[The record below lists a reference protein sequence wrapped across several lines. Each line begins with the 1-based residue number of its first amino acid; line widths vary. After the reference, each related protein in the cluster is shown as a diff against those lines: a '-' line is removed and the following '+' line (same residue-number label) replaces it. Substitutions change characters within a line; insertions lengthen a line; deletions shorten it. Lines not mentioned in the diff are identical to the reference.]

1 MAYYRL
7 PEKELRAYCETVMGK
22 YGFNEKQSRDI
33 ADILLTADLQGLESH
48 GVQRLIRYHRGVK
61 SGVIRPD
68 AVPEVVHETP
78 LSVVLDAHSAM
89 GQIAAV
95 DAMERA
101 IAKAKQYGFGA
112 AVVRNSNHFGVGG
125 YYAMMAEREDMLGM
139 CFTNTQA
146 ICVPTFG
153 REVMLGTNPI
163 AFAMPADPIPMLY
176 DVATT
181 VVPRGKLEV
190 YAKQGKPMPLGW
202 AVDENGRDTTD
213 AKRVID
219 NINSKA
225 GGGILPLG
233 GSSPA
238 TGSHKGYGLALI
250 VEILSSIIAG
260 GATSNHVSKNGLGD
274 TSQSFF
280 ALDYGLFRDKAAMRE
295 SLSTLLQELRDS
307 ANAEGRT
314 RIYTSGEMEV
324 DSRSEKLKNGIPVND
339 STLAE
344 LRTVGSELGLDF
356 DAMVSV
362 RAAE

>member
-7 PEKELRAYCETVMGK
+7 PEKELRAYCEAVMGK

-112 AVVRNSNHFGVGG
+112 AAVRNSNHFGVGG

-202 AVDENGRDTTD
+202 AVDENGKDTSD

-219 NINSKA
+219 N
-225 GGGILPLG
+225 
-233 GSSPA
+233 
-238 TGSHKGYGLALI
+238 
-250 VEILSSIIAG
+250 
-260 GATSNHVSKNGLGD
+260 
-274 TSQSFF
+274 
-280 ALDYGLFRDKAAMRE
+280 R
-295 SLSTLLQELRDS
+295 
-307 ANAEGRT
+307 
-314 RIYTSGEMEV
+314 
-324 DSRSEKLKNGIPVND
+324 KL
-339 STLAE
+339 
-344 LRTVGSELGLDF
+344 
-356 DAMVSV
+356 
-362 RAAE
+362 

>member
-7 PEKELRAYCETVMGK
+7 PEKELRAYCEAVMGK

-78 LSVVLDAHSAM
+78 LSVVL
-89 GQIAAV
+89 
-95 DAMERA
+95 
-101 IAKAKQYGFGA
+101 
-112 AVVRNSNHFGVGG
+112 
-125 YYAMMAEREDMLGM
+125 
-139 CFTNTQA
+139 
-146 ICVPTFG
+146 
-153 REVMLGTNPI
+153 GTNPI

-202 AVDENGRDTTD
+202 AVDENGKDTSD

-280 ALDYGLFRDKAAMRE
+280 ALDYGMFGDKAAMRE

-307 ANAEGRT
+307 AKAEGRT

-324 DSRSEKLKNGIPVND
+324 DSRNEKLKNGIPVND

-344 LRTVGSELGLDF
+344 LRTVGGELGLDF

-362 RAAE
+362 KATE

>member
-1 MAYYRL
+1 MAYHRL
-7 PEKELRAYCETVMGK
+7 PEAPLRAFCETVMGK

-33 ADILLTADLQGLESH
+33 TDVILTADLQGLESH
-48 GVQRLIRYHRGVK
+48 GVQRLIRYHRGAR
-61 SGVIRPD
+61 SGTIRPD
-68 AVPEVVHETP
+68 VVPEVIYETP

-101 IAKAKQYGFGA
+101 IAKAKETGFGV

-125 YYAMMAEREDMLGM
+125 YYAMMAEREGMLGM
-139 CFTNTQA
+139 CFTNTEA
-146 ICVPTFG
+146 ISVPTFG
-153 REVMLGTNPI
+153 KKAMLGTNPI

-202 AVDENGRDTTD
+202 AVDENGRDTDD

-219 NINSKA
+219 NIKTKA

-233 GSSPA
+233 GSSP
-238 TGSHKGYGLALI
+238 GSGSRKGYGLELI
-250 VEILSSIIAG
+250 VEVLSSILAG
-260 GATSNHVSKNGLGD
+260 GHTSNHVASNGLGD

-280 ALDYGLFRDKAAMRE
+280 ALNVDMLFGNGDAMRE
-295 SLSTLLQELRDS
+295 NLSVLLQELRDS
-307 ANAEGRT
+307 KKAAGRD
-314 RIYTSGEMEV
+314 RIYTPGEMEV
-324 DSRSEKLKNGIPVND
+324 YSREDKLKNGVPVND
-339 STLAE
+339 STLEE
-344 LRTVGSELGLDF
+344 LRTVGAELGLDF
-356 DAMVSV
+356 DAMVPV
-362 RAAE
+362 IG

>member
-1 MAYYRL
+1 MVYLAVAL
-7 PEKELRAYCETVMGK
+7 SAALG
-22 YGFNEKQSRDI
+22 GFVQSI
-33 ADILLTADLQGLESH
+33 T
-48 GVQRLIRYHRGVK
+48 
-61 SGVIRPD
+61 
-68 AVPEVVHETP
+68 
-78 LSVVLDAHSAM
+78 
-89 GQIAAV
+89 
-95 DAMERA
+95 
-101 IAKAKQYGFGA
+101 GFGA

-202 AVDENGRDTTD
+202 AVDENGKDTSD

-219 NINSKA
+219 NINAKA

-280 ALDYGLFRDKAAMRE
+280 ALDYGMFGDKAAMRE

-307 ANAEGRT
+307 AKAEG
-314 RIYTSGEMEV
+314 
-324 DSRSEKLKNGIPVND
+324 L
-339 STLAE
+339 
-344 LRTVGSELGLDF
+344 
-356 DAMVSV
+356 VSV
-362 RAAE
+362 LSAPLMVNGKAIGILRVYSSEERDFTPDECDFMLGVANISAIAIENARMHEATRLNYELLTSYNYQVFED

>member
-7 PEKELRAYCETVMGK
+7 PEKELRAYCEAVMGK

-190 YAKQGKPMPLGW
+190 YAKQGKPMRRSAGPSMKTVRTPPMPS
-202 AVDENGRDTTD
+202 ASSTTSTPRR
-213 AKRVID
+213 AAAFSR
-219 NINSKA
+219 SA
-225 GGGILPLG
+225 A
-233 GSSPA
+233 PA
-238 TGSHKGYGLALI
+238 PRPA
-250 VEILSSIIAG
+250 
-260 GATSNHVSKNGLGD
+260 
-274 TSQSFF
+274 
-280 ALDYGLFRDKAAMRE
+280 
-295 SLSTLLQELRDS
+295 
-307 ANAEGRT
+307 RT
-314 RIYTSGEMEV
+314 RATV
-324 DSRSEKLKNGIPVND
+324 SR
-339 STLAE
+339 
-344 LRTVGSELGLDF
+344 
-356 DAMVSV
+356 
-362 RAAE
+362 

>member
-7 PEKELRAYCETVMGK
+7 PEKELRAYCEAVMGK

-202 AVDENGRDTTD
+202 AVDENGKDTSD

-219 NINSKA
+219 NINSK
-225 GGGILPLG
+225 
-233 GSSPA
+233 
-238 TGSHKGYGLALI
+238 
-250 VEILSSIIAG
+250 AG

-280 ALDYGLFRDKAAMRE
+280 ALDYGMFGDKAAMRE

-307 ANAEGRT
+307 AKAEGRT

-324 DSRSEKLKNGIPVND
+324 DSRNEKLKNGIPVND

-344 LRTVGSELGLDF
+344 LRTVGGELGLDF

-362 RAAE
+362 KAAE

>member
-7 PEKELRAYCETVMGK
+7 PEKELRAYCEAVMGK

-125 YYAMMAEREDMLGM
+125 YYAMMAEREDMLG
-139 CFTNTQA
+139 TT
-146 ICVPTFG
+146 
-153 REVMLGTNPI
+153 PI

-202 AVDENGRDTTD
+202 AVDENGKDTSD

-280 ALDYGLFRDKAAMRE
+280 ALDYGMFGDKAAMRE

-307 ANAEGRT
+307 AKAEGRT

-324 DSRSEKLKNGIPVND
+324 DSRNEKLKNGIPVND

-344 LRTVGSELGLDF
+344 LRTVGGELGLDF

-362 RAAE
+362 KAAE

>member
-1 MAYYRL
+1 MQYHHVSYEQL
-7 PEKELRAYCETVMGK
+7 ETFCHEVFKG
-22 YGFNEKQSRDI
+22 YHFTEEESRQITDV
-33 ADILLTADLQGLESH
+33 LLAADLSGIESH
-48 GVQRLIRYHRGVK
+48 GIQRLIRYHQEITGGLVK
-61 SGVIRPD
+61 LD
-68 AVPEVVHETP
+68 AKPEVVFETP
-78 LSVVLDAHSAM
+78 LSAVIEGNDCM
-89 GQIAAV
+89 GQTLGIQ
-95 DAMERA
+95 AMNMA
-101 IAKAKQYGFGA
+101 IDKARQHGFGMIT
-112 AVVRNSNHFGVGG
+112 VRNSNHYGIAG
-125 YYAMMAEREDMLGM
+125 YYAKMAVKEEMIGM
-139 CFTNTQA
+139 CMTNTEA
-146 ICVPTFG
+146 IMVPTFG
-153 REVMLGTNPI
+153 RQAMLGTNPI
-163 AFAMPADPIPMLY
+163 AFAMPADPIPFWFDAAM
-176 DVATT
+176 T

-202 AVDENGRDTTD
+202 AVDENGKDTSD

-280 ALDYGLFRDKAAMRE
+280 ALDYGMFGDKAAMRE

-307 ANAEGRT
+307 AKAEGRT

-324 DSRSEKLKNGIPVND
+324 DSRNEKLKNGIPVND

-344 LRTVGSELGLDF
+344 LRTVGGELGLDF

-362 RAAE
+362 KAAE

>member
-1 MAYYRL
+1 MSL
-7 PEKELRAYCETVMGK
+7 PSDMFQMNLFSDALVKEACEASSVSGLSDATIGEVLLVARYLEEKTGIPFIRMDQGSPGLPINE
-22 YGFNEKQSRDI
+22 YG
-33 ADILLTADLQGLESH
+33 ILADLQGLESH

-202 AVDENGRDTTD
+202 AVDD
-213 AKRVID
+213 
-219 NINSKA
+219 A
-225 GGGILPLG
+225 GGQDALLAGATLAAVEAAGDAAHGVHLLLEVHGQGEEVDAVAGTG
-233 GSSPA
+233 GSGGEDEHA
-238 TGSHKGYGLALI
+238 GVAVADHDGGVGEFGELADL
-250 VEILSSIIAG
+250 EGQRTAGELHFILVVAG
-260 GATSNHVSKNGLGD
+260 
-274 TSQSFF
+274 
-280 ALDYGLFRDKAAMRE
+280 
-295 SLSTLLQELRDS
+295 
-307 ANAEGRT
+307 
-314 RIYTSGEMEV
+314 
-324 DSRSEKLKNGIPVND
+324 KL
-339 STLAE
+339 
-344 LRTVGSELGLDF
+344 TVGDDGGHDHTPFQIFVGSL
-356 DAMVSV
+356 V
-362 RAAE
+362 RPFST

>member
-7 PEKELRAYCETVMGK
+7 PEKELRAYCEAVMGK

-125 YYAMMAEREDMLGM
+125 YYAMMAEREDMLG
-139 CFTNTQA
+139 
-146 ICVPTFG
+146 
-153 REVMLGTNPI
+153 TNPI

-202 AVDENGRDTTD
+202 AVDENGKDTSD

-280 ALDYGLFRDKAAMRE
+280 ALDYGMFGDKAAMRE

-307 ANAEGRT
+307 AKAEGRT

-324 DSRSEKLKNGIPVND
+324 DSRNEKLKNGIPVND

-344 LRTVGSELGLDF
+344 LRTVGGELGLDF

-362 RAAE
+362 KAAE

>member
-7 PEKELRAYCETVMGK
+7 PEKELRAYCEAVMGK

-202 AVDENGRDTTD
+202 AVDENGKDTSD

-219 NINSKA
+219 NINS
-225 GGGILPLG
+225 
-233 GSSPA
+233 
-238 TGSHKGYGLALI
+238 KGYGLALI

-280 ALDYGLFRDKAAMRE
+280 ALDYGMFGDKAAMRE

-307 ANAEGRT
+307 AKAEGRT

-344 LRTVGSELGLDF
+344 LRTVGGELGLDF

-362 RAAE
+362 KAAE

>member
-7 PEKELRAYCETVMGK
+7 PEKELRAYCEAVMGK

-48 GVQRLIRYHRGVK
+48 GVQRLIRYHRGVQ
-61 SGVIRPD
+61 SGVIHPD

-163 AFAMPADPIPMLY
+163 AFAI
-176 DVATT
+176 
-181 VVPRGKLEV
+181 R
-190 YAKQGKPMPLGW
+190 
-202 AVDENGRDTTD
+202 
-213 AKRVID
+213 I
-219 NINSKA
+219 
-225 GGGILPLG
+225 
-233 GSSPA
+233 
-238 TGSHKGYGLALI
+238 
-250 VEILSSIIAG
+250 
-260 GATSNHVSKNGLGD
+260 
-274 TSQSFF
+274 SF
-280 ALDYGLFRDKAAMRE
+280 L
-295 SLSTLLQELRDS
+295 
-307 ANAEGRT
+307 
-314 RIYTSGEMEV
+314 
-324 DSRSEKLKNGIPVND
+324 
-339 STLAE
+339 
-344 LRTVGSELGLDF
+344 
-356 DAMVSV
+356 
-362 RAAE
+362 

>member
-1 MAYYRL
+1 MVYLAVAL
-7 PEKELRAYCETVMGK
+7 SAALG
-22 YGFNEKQSRDI
+22 GFVQSI
-33 ADILLTADLQGLESH
+33 T
-48 GVQRLIRYHRGVK
+48 
-61 SGVIRPD
+61 
-68 AVPEVVHETP
+68 
-78 LSVVLDAHSAM
+78 
-89 GQIAAV
+89 
-95 DAMERA
+95 
-101 IAKAKQYGFGA
+101 GFGA

-190 YAKQGKPMPLGW
+190 YAQQGKPMPLGW
-202 AVDENGRDTTD
+202 AVDENGKDTSD

-280 ALDYGLFRDKAAMRE
+280 ALDYGMFGDKAAMRE

-307 ANAEGRT
+307 AKAEGRT

-324 DSRSEKLKNGIPVND
+324 DSRNEKLKNGIPVND

-344 LRTVGSELGLDF
+344 LRTVGGELGLDF

-362 RAAE
+362 KAAE

>member
-7 PEKELRAYCETVMGK
+7 PEKELRSYCEAVMGK
-22 YGFNEKQSRDI
+22 YGFNKKQSRDI

-125 YYAMMAEREDMLGM
+125 YYAMMA
-139 CFTNTQA
+139 
-146 ICVPTFG
+146 G

-202 AVDENGRDTTD
+202 AVDENGKDTSD

-280 ALDYGLFRDKAAMRE
+280 ALDYGMFGDKAAMRE

-307 ANAEGRT
+307 AKAEGRT

-324 DSRSEKLKNGIPVND
+324 DSRNEKLKNGIPVND

-344 LRTVGSELGLDF
+344 LRTVGGELGLDF

-362 RAAE
+362 KAAE

>member
-1 MAYYRL
+1 M
-7 PEKELRAYCETVMGK
+7 P
-22 YGFNEKQSRDI
+22 
-33 ADILLTADLQGLESH
+33 
-48 GVQRLIRYHRGVK
+48 
-61 SGVIRPD
+61 
-68 AVPEVVHETP
+68 
-78 LSVVLDAHSAM
+78 
-89 GQIAAV
+89 
-95 DAMERA
+95 
-101 IAKAKQYGFGA
+101 
-112 AVVRNSNHFGVGG
+112 
-125 YYAMMAEREDMLGM
+125 MAEREDMLGM

-202 AVDENGRDTTD
+202 AVDENGKDTSD

-280 ALDYGLFRDKAAMRE
+280 ALDYGMFGDKAAMRE

-307 ANAEGRT
+307 AKAEGRT

-324 DSRSEKLKNGIPVND
+324 DSRNEKLKNGIPVND
-339 STLAE
+339 STLTE
-344 LRTVGSELGLDF
+344 LRTVGGELGLDF

-362 RAAE
+362 KAAE

>member
-7 PEKELRAYCETVMGK
+7 PEKELRAYCEAVMGK

-202 AVDENGRDTTD
+202 AVDENGKDTSD

-260 GATSNHVSKNGLGD
+260 GATSNHVSKNGLGRRASSRSI
-274 TSQSFF
+274 TACS
-280 ALDYGLFRDKAAMRE
+280 ATRPRCARAFRRFCRSCATAPRPKAAPAFTPPAKWRSTPAMKSSKTASPSTTPR
-295 SLSTLLQELRDS
+295 SRSFAPSAASSGSTLTPR
-307 ANAEGRT
+307 
-314 RIYTSGEMEV
+314 
-324 DSRSEKLKNGIPVND
+324 
-339 STLAE
+339 
-344 LRTVGSELGLDF
+344 
-356 DAMVSV
+356 
-362 RAAE
+362 

>member
-7 PEKELRAYCETVMGK
+7 PEKELRAYCEAVMGK

-125 YYAMMAEREDMLGM
+125 YYAMMAEREDMLG
-139 CFTNTQA
+139 
-146 ICVPTFG
+146 
-153 REVMLGTNPI
+153 TNPI

-202 AVDENGRDTTD
+202 AVDENGKDTSD

-260 GATSNHVSKNGLGD
+260 GATSNYVSKNGLGD

-280 ALDYGLFRDKAAMRE
+280 ALDYGMFGDKAAMRE

-307 ANAEGRT
+307 AKAEGRT

-324 DSRSEKLKNGIPVND
+324 DSRNEKLKNGIPVND

-344 LRTVGSELGLDF
+344 LRTVGGELGLDF

-362 RAAE
+362 KAAE

>member
-7 PEKELRAYCETVMGK
+7 PEKELRAYCEAVMGK

-202 AVDENGRDTTD
+202 AVDENGQDTTD

-219 NINSKA
+219 NINSK
-225 GGGILPLG
+225 
-233 GSSPA
+233 
-238 TGSHKGYGLALI
+238 
-250 VEILSSIIAG
+250 AG

-280 ALDYGLFRDKAAMRE
+280 ALDYGLFGDKAAMRE

-307 ANAEGRT
+307 AKAEGRT

-344 LRTVGSELGLDF
+344 LRTVGGELGLDF

-362 RAAE
+362 KAAE

>member
-1 MAYYRL
+1 
-7 PEKELRAYCETVMGK
+7 
-22 YGFNEKQSRDI
+22 
-33 ADILLTADLQGLESH
+33 
-48 GVQRLIRYHRGVK
+48 
-61 SGVIRPD
+61 
-68 AVPEVVHETP
+68 
-78 LSVVLDAHSAM
+78 
-89 GQIAAV
+89 
-95 DAMERA
+95 MERA

-125 YYAMMAEREDMLGM
+125 YYAMMAERED
-139 CFTNTQA
+139 
-146 ICVPTFG
+146 
-153 REVMLGTNPI
+153 MLGTNPI

-190 YAKQGKPMPLGW
+190 YAKQGKPMPLGR
-202 AVDENGRDTTD
+202 AVDENGQDTTD

-219 NINSKA
+219 NINSK
-225 GGGILPLG
+225 
-233 GSSPA
+233 
-238 TGSHKGYGLALI
+238 
-250 VEILSSIIAG
+250 AG

-280 ALDYGLFRDKAAMRE
+280 ALDYGLFGDKAAMRE

-307 ANAEGRT
+307 AKAEGRT

-344 LRTVGSELGLDF
+344 LRTVGGELGLDF
-356 DAMVSV
+356 DAMVIV
-362 RAAE
+362 KAAE

>member
-1 MAYYRL
+1 M
-7 PEKELRAYCETVMGK
+7 
-22 YGFNEKQSRDI
+22 
-33 ADILLTADLQGLESH
+33 
-48 GVQRLIRYHRGVK
+48 
-61 SGVIRPD
+61 
-68 AVPEVVHETP
+68 
-78 LSVVLDAHSAM
+78 
-89 GQIAAV
+89 
-95 DAMERA
+95 
-101 IAKAKQYGFGA
+101 
-112 AVVRNSNHFGVGG
+112 RNSNHFGVGG

-202 AVDENGRDTTD
+202 AVDENGKDTSD

-280 ALDYGLFRDKAAMRE
+280 ALDYGMFGDKAAMRE

-307 ANAEGRT
+307 ARPKAAPAFTPPAKWRST
-314 RIYTSGEMEV
+314 PAMKSSKTASPSTTPR
-324 DSRSEKLKNGIPVND
+324 SRSFAP
-339 STLAE
+339 SAA
-344 LRTVGSELGLDF
+344 SSGLDF

-362 RAAE
+362 KATE

>member
-1 MAYYRL
+1 MAYHRL
-7 PEKELRAYCETVMGK
+7 PEAPLRKFCESVMGK

-33 ADILLTADLQGLESH
+33 TDVILTSDLQGLESH

-61 SGVIRPD
+61 SGTIRPD
-68 AVPEVVHETP
+68 VTPEVLYETP

-101 IAKAKQYGFGA
+101 IAKARETGFGV

-125 YYAMMAEREDMLGM
+125 YYAMMAEREGMLGM
-139 CFTNTQA
+139 CFTNTEA
-146 ICVPTFG
+146 ISVPTFG
-153 REVMLGTNPI
+153 KKAMLGTNPI

-202 AVDENGRDTTD
+202 AVDENGRDTDD

-219 NINSKA
+219 NIKNKA

-233 GSSPA
+233 GSSPGS
-238 TGSHKGYGLALI
+238 GSHKGYGLELI
-250 VEILSSIIAG
+250 VEILSSILAG
-260 GATSNHVSKNGLGD
+260 GNTANHVAPNGLGD

-280 ALDYGLFRDKAAMRE
+280 ALDLGKLFGDQGAMRE
-295 SLSTLLQELRDS
+295 NLSTLLRELRESPKAD
-307 ANAEGRT
+307 GRD
-314 RIYTSGEMEV
+314 RIYTPGEMEV
-324 DSRSEKLKNGIPVND
+324 YSKEDKLKNGIPVND

-344 LRTVGSELGLDF
+344 LRTIAAELDMDF
-356 DAMVSV
+356 DALVPV
-362 RAAE
+362 IG